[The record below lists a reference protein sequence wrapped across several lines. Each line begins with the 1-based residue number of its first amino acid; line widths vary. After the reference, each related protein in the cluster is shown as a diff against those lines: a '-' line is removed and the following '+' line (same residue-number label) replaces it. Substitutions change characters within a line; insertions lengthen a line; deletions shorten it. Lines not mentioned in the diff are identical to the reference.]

1 MGAEYRWHD
10 GYILTVPT
18 ENTKPMYEMFDPYT
32 KDRYFVFS
40 WNDVVSG
47 VNEWGAE
54 YRWHDGY
61 IFN

>member
-1 MGAEYRWHD
+1 
-10 GYILTVPT
+10 
-18 ENTKPMYEMFDPYT
+18 MFDPYT